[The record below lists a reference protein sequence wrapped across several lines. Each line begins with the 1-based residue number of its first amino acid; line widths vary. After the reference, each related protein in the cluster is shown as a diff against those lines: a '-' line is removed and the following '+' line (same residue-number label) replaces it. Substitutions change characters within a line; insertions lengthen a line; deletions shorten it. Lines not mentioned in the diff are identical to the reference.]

1 MAYSV
6 ILMTAASEE
15 EAGRLARMLVERR
28 LAACV
33 SRLPG
38 LRSVYRWEGA
48 VQESQEVLLIAK
60 TLKTKVKEL
69 VKAVKREHSYAVPE
83 VLSLPVKEGSRDY
96 LRWLSESLKEGGD

>member
-6 ILMTAASEE
+6 ILMTAATEE

-38 LRSVYRWEGA
+38 LRSIYRWEGA
-48 VQESQEVLLIAK
+48 VQESEEVLLIAK

-69 VKAVKREHSYAVPE
+69 VKAVKREHSYSVPE

-96 LRWLSESLKEGGD
+96 LRWLDESLKED

>member
-6 ILMTAASEE
+6 ILMTAATEE

-38 LRSVYRWEGA
+38 LRSTYRWEGA
-48 VQESQEVLLIAK
+48 VQESEEVLLIAK

-69 VKAVKREHSYAVPE
+69 VKAVKREHSYSVPE

-96 LRWLSESLKEGGD
+96 LRWLDESLKED

>member
-6 ILMTAASEE
+6 ILMTAATEE

-33 SRLPG
+33 SQVPG
-38 LRSVYRWEGA
+38 LHSVYWWEGA

-69 VKAVKREHSYAVPE
+69 VKAVKREHSASVPE

-96 LRWLSESLKEGGD
+96 LRWIAESLKGEG

>member
-33 SRLPG
+33 SQLPG
-38 LRSVYRWEGA
+38 LRSVYWWQGS

-69 VKAVKREHSYAVPE
+69 IKAVKREHSYAVPE

-96 LRWLSESLKEGGD
+96 LRWITESLKGE